1 MDPNSQSTMS
11 RTNSPNAANSANPT
25 DMSTPPTTQ
34 PKKKTATLK
43 VNALY
48 LPSCSAPTPSEHARV
63 RTKYLKEAYSPYA
76 EKTPVSPYVSSF
88 CGSSAYLSPV
98 SDAGSTSGVDQA
110 ASQPIR
116 GSVAKY
122 FGMRPQLPQLA
133 IEKTP
138 VSPYVSSSCRSSAYL
153 SPVSDAGSITGV
165 DQPAPQPIR
174 GSVAKY
180 FGIRPQLPPLP
191 TEKPTLWQLMT
202 EKAVKKLSS
211 KVGSAILELTDRD
224 MQNKRDLG
232 NAWDLQ
238 NATGMSVHAPNRTSS
253 QSPKDSSLTVA
264 DKTRNPVGKYPS
276 QQSPDESLIPK
287 NATSLLEDM
296 DVDPTP
302 AQIKAPHLHD
312 DEAYHSA
319 SPGGEDYVTCSPG
332 DPERPLSSCSNDSS
346 STVASD
352 SMNPVGS
359 YDPSSSRTGDRLI
372 LGKAL
377 SLYNEPYAASQTLL
391 PAITWHNKDPVLSRG
406 KTLAVDTQK
415 KSLEMQHEPAFASQD
430 TFIGA
435 VMEHTL
441 LAQEQYTPM
450 DLDLWLETQVQSPV
464 SSPTEPMAT
473 QDETPSTV
481 FTPPSRP
488 SSSCSNSSTASG
500 STIAS
505 ESCNLTASYL
515 SSNAPPTFPPSLFDD
530 ASHPTRRMGP
540 ENLSINEAYELYLH
554 ACAYFLPAGPDSGT
568 DTCDWQYL
576 NDNTPATRKGRVVGD
591 KRKRDDDDDSSSSD
605 GSDSDSNDD
614 SSKYKRR
621 RILPS
626 KRAYSKEYFRSVDN
640 DLPLP
645 PGVMVSRQHGM

>member
-1 MDPNSQSTMS
+1 MPHSMDPNSQSTMS
-11 RTNSPNAANSANPT
+11 GTKSPNAAKSPNPT
-25 DMSTPPTTQ
+25 NMSTPPTNQ
-34 PKKKTATLK
+34 PKKKTTTLK
-43 VNALY
+43 VNALH
-48 LPSCSAPTPSEHARV
+48 LPSSSAPTPIEHARV
-63 RTKYLKEAYSPYA
+63 RAKYLKDAYSPYA
-76 EKTPVSPYVSSF
+76 EKTPVSPYISSSRGSSAYLSPVSDAGSTAGVDQAASQPIRGSVAKSF
-88 CGSSAYLSPV
+88 GMRPQLPKFAIQKTPVSPYVSCGSSAYLSPV
-98 SDAGSTSGVDQA
+98 SDAGST
-110 ASQPIR
+110 AS
-116 GSVAKY
+116 
-122 FGMRPQLPQLA
+122 
-133 IEKTP
+133 
-138 VSPYVSSSCRSSAYL
+138 
-153 SPVSDAGSITGV
+153 V
-165 DQPAPQPIR
+165 DQPSPRPIR

-180 FGIRPQLPPLP
+180 FGIRPQLPPIP
-191 TEKPTLWQLMT
+191 IEKPTLWQLMK
-202 EKAVKKLSS
+202 EKADKKLSS
-211 KVGSAILELTDRD
+211 NVGSAILELTDRD
-224 MQNKRDLG
+224 VQNKRDLG
-232 NAWDLQ
+232 NACDLQ

-264 DKTRNPVGKYPS
+264 DKTCNPVSKDPS
-276 QQSPDESLIPK
+276 QQSPDEPLIPK
-287 NATSLLEDM
+287 NAASLLEDM
-296 DVDPTP
+296 DVDSTP

-319 SPGGEDYVTCSPG
+319 SPGGQDYITCSPG
-332 DPERPLSSCSNDSS
+332 DLERPLSSCSNDSS

-377 SLYNEPYAASQTLL
+377 SLYNEPPAVPQTLL
-391 PAITWHNKDPVLSRG
+391 PAITWHNKNPVLSRG
-406 KTLAVDTQK
+406 KNLAVDTQK

-435 VMEHTL
+435 MMEHSL

-505 ESCNLTASYL
+505 ESCNLNASYL
-515 SSNAPPTFPPSLFDD
+515 FSNAPPTFPPSLFDD
-530 ASHPTRRMGP
+530 PHDPECRMGP
-540 ENLSINEAYELYLH
+540 ENLSTTEAYELYLH

-591 KRKRDDDDDSSSSD
+591 KRKRDDDDDSSSSS

-626 KRAYSKEYFRSVDN
+626 KRAYSEEYFRCVDN
-640 DLPLP
+640 GLPLP
-645 PGVMVSRQHGM
+645 PGVMVSR